1 MSQED
6 VALARSAYEAWNTG
20 DMEIMLAAFHPD
32 FEFVTSGTFIGL
44 DAVYSGHDGFR
55 RFWRDFSDTWD
66 SISVSVG
73 ELRDY
78 GDRVLG
84 LITFE
89 ALGRDGVTVRRQEG
103 AVFGFRDALIVR
115 VETYGDWTGALK
127 AVELSE

>member
-1 MSQED
+1 MSQENL
-6 VALARSAYEAWNTG
+6 ALARAAYEAWNTG
-20 DMEIMLAAFHPD
+20 DVETMLATFHPD

-44 DAVYSGHDGFR
+44 DTVYLGHDGFR
-55 RFWRDFSDTWD
+55 RFWREFSDTWD

-73 ELRDY
+73 ELRDC

-89 ALGRDGVTVRRQEG
+89 ALGRDGVTVSRQEG

-115 VETYGDWTGALK
+115 VETHGDWTRALE
-127 AVELSE
+127 AVGLR